1 MPVVYD
7 LTLIR
12 TEKGLFST
20 DWRKTGFGTEIGVLF
35 RTKSESL
42 GESMRNHGDVCRRVR
57 RKAGY
62 L

>member
-42 GESMRNHGDVCRRVR
+42 GESMRNHGDV
-57 RKAGY
+57 
-62 L
+62 